1 MALLQSLRLTGCFTA
16 FMAYLPAAALA
27 MPIGGSRSVSR
38 RGSGGVGRTLLWDW
52 TLTRDRGDPAIEAT
66 VNSLASSGKITS
78 ITNWETW
85 RPPELPSDIPF
96 RPMVRTPAQ
105 LSGEP
110 WENLL
115 SVLTSEEKKI
125 VHFFNEPDKQG
136 ILPADAAKMWKDAML
151 PLRQDYSAR
160 LVSPGCASSDDGTR
174 WLDEFMGHLTDG
186 EKPDYMALHFYT
198 KAHEPADKEIL
209 AAKQYLETR
218 HEQHN
223 LPVIINELASTSRD
237 LNIVRNFTTEV
248 GNWLDGQDWVVEY
261 GVFGVSREPT
271 DGFVSPAAQLLHSNG
286 TWTELGKWFV
296 GA

>member
-1 MALLQSLRLTGCFTA
+1 
-16 FMAYLPAAALA
+16 
-27 MPIGGSRSVSR
+27 
-38 RGSGGVGRTLLWDW
+38 
-52 TLTRDRGDPAIEAT
+52 
-66 VNSLASSGKITS
+66 
-78 ITNWETW
+78 
-85 RPPELPSDIPF
+85 
-96 RPMVRTPAQ
+96 MVRTPAQ

-115 SVLTSEEKKI
+115 SVLNSEEEKI

-151 PLRQDYSAR
+151 PLRHEYSTK
-160 LVSPGCASSDDGTR
+160 LVSPGCASNDDGTR

-186 EKPDYMALHFYT
+186 EKPDYITLHFYT
-198 KAHEPADKEIL
+198 KADEPADKEIL

-223 LPVIINELASTSRD
+223 LPIIINELASTSRD

-261 GVFGVSREPT
+261 GFFGVSREPT
-271 DGFVSPAAQLLHSNG
+271 DDFVSPAAQLLGSNG

-296 GA
+296 GG